1 MVNSK
6 VVQKALKQ
14 TLALEKK
21 PGSKTNYSANGQ
33 SSIISRLI
41 YDIFGGEILKTR
53 MEKGW
58 HFYNRIDGELIDFT
72 RSEMNKSSADNSLEE
87 VPSPPDETYN
97 YFAQED
103 YTIFLTRFIG
113 AFEET
118 VGLNKYREDL
128 RA

>member
-6 VVQKALKQ
+6 VVQEALKQ
-14 TLALEKK
+14 TLALENK
-21 PGSKTNYSANGQ
+21 PGSKTKKPANDQ

-58 HFYNRIDGELIDFT
+58 HFYNRIDGERIDFT
-72 RSEMNKSSADNSLEE
+72 RSEMVKSSADNGY
-87 VPSPPDETYN
+87 VDIPSTPDETYN

-103 YTIFLTRFIG
+103 YTNFLIRFIM
-113 AFEET
+113 AFEEA
-118 VGLNKYREDL
+118 VGLSKYRKDL
-128 RA
+128 TT

>member
-14 TLALEKK
+14 TLALENK
-21 PGSKTNYSANGQ
+21 PGSKTKKPANDQ

-58 HFYNRIDGELIDFT
+58 HFYNRIDGERIDFT
-72 RSEMNKSSADNSLEE
+72 RSEMIKSSADNGFEE
-87 VPSPPDETYN
+87 VPSTPDETYN

-103 YTIFLTRFIG
+103 YTTFLIRFIG

-118 VGLNKYREDL
+118 VGLNKYRKDL